1 MIVENPREYLNKAVD
16 FFSDVEVESK
26 RVTWPSLKE
35 TVRSTGAVAL
45 ISAIL
50 AAFLGLVDFL
60 FSITVKFILS

>member
-1 MIVENPREYLNKAVD
+1 MQHPKEYLNKATD
-16 FFSDVEVESK
+16 FFNGVEVESK

-35 TVRSTGAVAL
+35 TVRSTGAVVL

-60 FSITVKFILS
+60 FSIAVKAILS

>member
-1 MIVENPREYLNKAVD
+1 MENPREYLNKAVD

-35 TVRSTGAVAL
+35 TVRSTGAVVL

-60 FSITVKFILS
+60 FSVAVKFILS

>member
-1 MIVENPREYLNKAVD
+1 MENPREYLNKAVD
-16 FFSDVEVESK
+16 FFNDVEVESK

-35 TVRSTGAVAL
+35 TARSTGAVVL

-60 FSITVKFILS
+60 FSIVVKFILS

>member
-1 MIVENPREYLNKAVD
+1 MENPREYLNKAVD
-16 FFSDVEVESK
+16 FFNGVEVESK

-35 TVRSTGAVAL
+35 AVRSTGAVVL

-60 FSITVKFILS
+60 FSIAVKSILS

>member
-1 MIVENPREYLNKAVD
+1 MENPREYLNKAVD
-16 FFSDVEVESK
+16 FFNEVEVESK

-35 TVRSTGAVAL
+35 TLRSTGAVVL

-60 FSITVKFILS
+60 FSMVVKFILS

>member
-1 MIVENPREYLNKAVD
+1 MQSPKEYLNKAAD
-16 FFSDVEVESK
+16 FFHGVEVESK

-35 TVRSTGAVAL
+35 TVRSTGAVVL

-60 FSITVKFILS
+60 FSIAVKFILSS